1 MTSIPMA
8 STGDLRQ
15 DTRTGWSILL
25 SGAMVSLVLLATSG
39 GDIGQKVIAM
49 FVLCIAAGT
58 AVRFD
63 IAHPFVWFAGAFTLY
78 SISGPLLM
86 HMGVHPFVNWGG
98 YNVQEL
104 DFSGAMDF
112 QFFALLI
119 ALLVIGPRR
128 VSFTGAGTAPGAS
141 ALFEGALPVLL
152 AAGFVGVINVLQ
164 IVSLDASSKGDV
176 VISGDWS
183 TRLSFA
189 FNIAATALGV
199 YLAKLLSERRVT
211 AAYCTLLIVIA
222 IGVAMVL
229 LVGQRHFLFRA
240 GLVCLLV
247 FHIFHRRISI
257 RSLLL
262 MAAFA
267 LTLSTALGGY
277 KMALVLQNTLPV
289 ENVSL
294 WESTQQVISLRNP
307 EFLNNSPLMQY
318 VKVGLV
324 AALGSEAMTPGN
336 NMAMILSRV
345 PQDLPYFYGA
355 TLPGDLFRSILPGFI
370 IAPYVDTTA
379 VTYNALVFPETAATG
394 SGVGFTIAGYGYL
407 HFGELGLLL
416 IMLLVGGALRATYH
430 WAGRTTM
437 GLMFFIGFFPVAVYV
452 ARTDIT
458 GPLSQ
463 GLKHVFIPLLMMI
476 FVAYLRGHRR
486 PGTPLH

>member
-1 MTSIPMA
+1 MI
-8 STGDLRQ
+8 
-15 DTRTGWSILL
+15 
-25 SGAMVSLVLLATSG
+25 
-39 GDIGQKVIAM
+39 
-49 FVLCIAAGT
+49 
-58 AVRFD
+58 
-63 IAHPFVWFAGAFTLY
+63 
-78 SISGPLLM
+78 
-86 HMGVHPFVNWGG
+86 
-98 YNVQEL
+98 
-104 DFSGAMDF
+104 
-112 QFFALLI
+112 
-119 ALLVIGPRR
+119 
-128 VSFTGAGTAPGAS
+128 
-141 ALFEGALPVLL
+141 
-152 AAGFVGVINVLQ
+152 Q

-199 YLAKLLSERRVT
+199 YLAKLLSERRLT

-267 LTLSTALGGY
+267 LILSTALGGY
-277 KMALVLQNTLPV
+277 KMALVLQNTLPI

-294 WESTQQVISLRNP
+294 WESTQQLISLRNP
-307 EFLNNSPLMQY
+307 EFLNSSPFMQY

-345 PQDLPYFYGA
+345 PHDLPYFYGS
-355 TLPGDLFRSILPGFI
+355 TLAGDLFRSILPGFI

-407 HFGELGLLL
+407 HFGEMGLLL
-416 IMLLVGGALRATYH
+416 IMLLVGAALRAIYH
-430 WAGRTTM
+430 WAGRTTT
-437 GLMFFIGFFPVAVYV
+437 GLMFFIGFFPVAIYV

-463 GLKHVFIPLLMMI
+463 GLKHVLIPLLMMI
-476 FVAYLRGHRR
+476 FVAHLRGHRR